1 MKRLRFSQRF
11 VAELKKITEHIAKDK
26 PQSAR
31 AFKDALL
38 AKIKGIPAM
47 PYSYRQSPI
56 ADDECV
62 RELIF
67 KGFVVVFVISDSIDV
82 LGIYK
87 QNLWEMWATISTPK
101 PTLESTIDSLVY
113 TLYNLSNDEI
123 ATIQKS

>member
-101 PTLESTIDSLVY
+101 PTLESTINNLVY
-113 TLYNLSNDEI
+113 QLYNLSNDEI
-123 ATIQKS
+123 QTIEKE

>member
-38 AKIKGIPAM
+38 FKIRAIPAM
-47 PYSYRQSPI
+47 PYSYRQNPI

-87 QNLWEMWATISTPK
+87 QNLWEM
-101 PTLESTIDSLVY
+101 
-113 TLYNLSNDEI
+113 
-123 ATIQKS
+123 

>member
-38 AKIKGIPAM
+38 LKIRAIPAM

-101 PTLESTIDSLVY
+101 PTLESTINNLVY

-123 ATIQKS
+123 AIVEY

>member
-11 VAELKKITEHIAKDK
+11 VTELKKITEHIAKDK

-38 AKIKGIPAM
+38 LKIRAIPAM

-87 QNLWEMWATISTPK
+87 QNLWEMWAAISAQNQP
-101 PTLESTIDSLVY
+101 
-113 TLYNLSNDEI
+113 
-123 ATIQKS
+123 